1 MDLFYFFIILLIS
14 YYFFKAMISLKNKI
28 TIENQSP
35 SLEIHNSTSTEIDR
49 LTKIDRLHTHLF
61 TLDLHFENYLT
72 EEMINCAYE
81 RKLNEHLIEIKNG
94 IENTEYSITDLQLAR
109 DFLTNYY
116 S

>member
-14 YYFFKAMISLKNKI
+14 YYFFKAMISLKNEI

-35 SLEIHNSTSTEIDR
+35 SLEIHNTTSTEIDR
-49 LTKIDRLHTHLF
+49 LHTHLY
-61 TLDLHFENYLT
+61 TLDLHLENNLT
-72 EEMINCAYE
+72 KEIINCAYE
-81 RKLNEHLIEIKNG
+81 KMLNEHLLEIKNG